1 MTPEELKLTRKA
13 LGYSQRRFAERLG
26 ICYQTVV
33 NWEKAKTKIPKFAPM
48 ALLAMAFE
56 DRFILR
62 NAIHRFQTEAHNLLV
77 RAHAEFIDGEYEIA
91 GRLIGQALIAHARNP
106 LDDVQASLRERVE
119 LEMDFAKKNTGWLEG
134 RAVRTSDQPQSEN

>member
-13 LGYSQRRFAERLG
+13 LGYSQRRFAERIG
-26 ICYQTVV
+26 VAFKTVW
-33 NWEKAKTKIPKFAPM
+33 NWEKGKRKVPDFVPM
-48 ALLAMAFE
+48 VITAMAFE

-77 RAHAEFIDGEYEIA
+77 RAHAEFIDKEYDLA

-106 LDDVQASLRERVE
+106 MDDIQASLRERVE

-134 RAVRTSDQPQSEN
+134 REVRTSDQLQSEK

>member
-26 ICYQTVV
+26 IAYQTVV

-48 ALLAMAFE
+48 VLLAMAFE

-62 NAIHRFQTEAHNLLV
+62 NAIHRFQT
-77 RAHAEFIDGEYEIA
+77 
-91 GRLIGQALIAHARNP
+91 
-106 LDDVQASLRERVE
+106 
-119 LEMDFAKKNTGWLEG
+119 
-134 RAVRTSDQPQSEN
+134 

>member
-62 NAIHRFQTEAHNLLV
+62 NAIHRFQTEAYNLMV
-77 RAHAEFIDGEYEIA
+77 RAHAEFLDGEYKLA
-91 GRLIGQALIAHARNP
+91 GRLLGQALQAHARNP
-106 LDDVQASLRERVE
+106 IDDIHESLQERIQVE
-119 LEMDFAKKNTGWLEG
+119 RDLAMRNAGWLKG
-134 RAVRTSDQPQSEN
+134 RETRTQDQLQSEN